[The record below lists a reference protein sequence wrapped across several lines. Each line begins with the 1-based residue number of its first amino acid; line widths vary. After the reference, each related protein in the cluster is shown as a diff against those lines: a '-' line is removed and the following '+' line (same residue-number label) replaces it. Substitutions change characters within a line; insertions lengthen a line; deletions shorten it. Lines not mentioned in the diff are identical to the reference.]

1 MSMGT
6 GRNRTS
12 LFLAAL
18 AGGALGAVVGILAA
32 PASGEETRD
41 RISRRIGEGT
51 DTLLRKSQEAM
62 EQMGDLAR
70 RAG

>member
-1 MSMGT
+1 MSKGS
-6 GRNRTS
+6 GRKHTS